1 MTAVA
6 NRRMAGPAG
15 GTHAESLRRFQEPV
29 RPAVPS
35 SQPAVDPLDADGTPM
50 HCGAKMTSTPSPTTV
65 LPWAQF
71 HTGQGEWVC
80 TCGFRRPA
88 DSSSDPLAA
97 VRAAGARLESLQW
110 EIDAAEAALAAAV
123 RTATEAGVDAKSLM
137 LETGLTSIELLELQ
151 LR

>member
-6 NRRMAGPAG
+6 NRRMTAPAG
-15 GTHAESLRRFQEPV
+15 GAHAESLQRFHEPA
-29 RPAVPS
+29 RPAVPA
-35 SQPAVDPLDADGTPM
+35 SQRAVNPVDADGTPM
-50 HCGAKMTSTPSPTTV
+50 HCGAKMTSTPSPATL

-88 DSSSDPLAA
+88 DSLTDPLAA

-110 EIDAAEAALAAAV
+110 EIDAAEATLAAAV
-123 RTATEAGVDAKSLM
+123 RTAAEAGVDNKVLM

>member
-6 NRRMAGPAG
+6 NRSMKAPAG
-15 GTHAESLRRFQEPV
+15 GTHAESLRRFHEPA
-29 RPAVPS
+29 RPAVPA
-35 SQPAVDPLDADGTPM
+35 SQPAVNPLDTDGTPM
-50 HCGAKMTSTPSPTTV
+50 HCGAKMTSTPSPATV

-80 TCGFRRPA
+80 TCGFRRSS
-88 DSSSDPLAA
+88 DSLSDPLAA
-97 VRAAGARLESLQW
+97 VRAAGARMESLQW
-110 EIDAAEAALAAAV
+110 EIDAAELALAAAV
-123 RTATEAGVDAKSLM
+123 RSAADAGVEHKALM

>member
-6 NRRMAGPAG
+6 NRRMAGPAAG
-15 GTHAESLRRFQEPV
+15 AHAESLRRFHEPA
-29 RPAVPS
+29 RPSAPS
-35 SQPAVDPLDADGTPM
+35 SQPAAAPFDADGTPM
-50 HCGAKMTSTPSPTTV
+50 HCGAKMTSTPSPTTL

-71 HTGQGEWVC
+71 HTGEGEWVC

-110 EIDAAEAALAAAV
+110 EIDAAEASLAAAV
-123 RTATEAGVDAKSLM
+123 RSATEAGVEAKALM
-137 LETGLTSIELLELQ
+137 LETGLTSIELLDLQ

>member
-15 GTHAESLRRFQEPV
+15 GTHAESLRSFHEPV
-29 RPAVPS
+29 RSAVPS
-35 SQPAVDPLDADGTPM
+35 SQPAVAPFDADGTPM
-50 HCGAKMTSTPSPTTV
+50 HCGTKMTSMPSPTTL

-71 HTGQGEWVC
+71 HTGEGEWVC

-110 EIDAAEAALAAAV
+110 EIDAAEASLAAAV
-123 RTATEAGVDAKSLM
+123 RSATEAGVEAKALM
-137 LETGLTSIELLELQ
+137 LETGLTSIELLDLQ